1 VRACSVPWAADGICA
16 GVQRTV
22 LAPGPVIRESTLDRP
37 ASLVAG
43 GTDQLALT
51 VALPERAGNEFAG
64 RSSAVQFTFTAVQ
77 RSGAAR

>member
-1 VRACSVPWAADGICA
+1 M
-16 GVQRTV
+16 
-22 LAPGPVIRESTLDRP
+22 
-37 ASLVAG
+37 AG
-43 GTDQLALT
+43 GTDHLALT